1 MFSHQVTLLTAGFL
15 ILLGA
20 GFGFFWIRG
29 RQGRGRSLP
38 DAGVSTLVFPPE
50 SKFQPSVLPRQ

>member
-1 MFSHQVTLLTAGFL
+1 MLLTIALLFAFLAGL
-15 ILLGA
+15 
-20 GFGFFWIRG
+20 FGFIWFRG
-29 RQGRGRSLP
+29 RRNRACLLP

>member
-1 MFSHQVTLLTAGFL
+1 MLLTIASITALCAGV
-15 ILLGA
+15 A
-20 GFGFFWIRG
+20 GFFWLKG
-29 RQGRGRSLP
+29 RRDRRDALP